1 MAVLV
6 QPEDHNFAGFVVD
19 HCEGAGQRPGRNRG
33 DVASANQTKF
43 HPAGLAVSYLSRV
56 ENGRLTPTL
65 PTLTKIAGALSVPLT
80 ALFDATATLEARD
93 VCPVS
98 LSGRCILDHM
108 FVGRGKRPAK
118 GVEGY
123 SREQLEALRL
133 CNFLL
138 HAGDKDLLRT
148 LVMMLKGLL
157 ALKGANRNPKSKT
170 IIVK

>member
-1 MAVLV
+1 MSVGRRIHQLRS
-6 QPEDHNFAGFVVD
+6 ESRIT
-19 HCEGAGQRPGRNRG
+19 QRELGE
-33 DVASANQTKF
+33 AT
-43 HPAGLAVSYLSRV
+43 GLAVSYLSRV

-98 LSGRCILDHM
+98 LSGRCILDHL
-108 FVGRGKRPAK
+108 FVGRGKRPTK
-118 GVEGY
+118 GVEAY

-138 HAGDKDLLRT
+138 HTGDKQLLRT
-148 LVMMLKGLL
+148 LLTILKGLL
-157 ALKGANRNPKSKT
+157 ALKQGANGNPKST
-170 IIVK
+170 AISVK

>member
-1 MAVLV
+1 MSVGRRIQQLRS
-6 QPEDHNFAGFVVD
+6 ESRIT
-19 HCEGAGQRPGRNRG
+19 QRELGE
-33 DVASANQTKF
+33 TT
-43 HPAGLAVSYLSRV
+43 GLAVSYLSRV

-93 VCPVS
+93 LCPVS
-98 LSGRCILDHM
+98 LSGRCILDHL
-108 FVGRGKRPAK
+108 FVGRGKKPTK
-118 GVEGY
+118 GVETY

-138 HAGDKDLLRT
+138 HTGDKDLLRT
-148 LVMMLKGLL
+148 LLTILKGLL
-157 ALKGANRNPKSKT
+157 ALKQEANGRPASSKT